1 MRELVIFDNV
11 PPTENPDEY
20 SEGLFVWIDN
30 DQMMTTL
37 EYHCAKGGDPEVYKK
52 WEESNK
58 AFITKK
64 EL

>member
-1 MRELVIFDNV
+1 MREIVIFENV
-11 PPTENPDEY
+11 PATKHPEKF

-37 EYHCAKGGDPEVYKK
+37 ECHCAKGGDPEVYIK